1 MCRII
6 WEVRGGREEGGR
18 EGRKV
23 SVCMLTF
30 VPSFTQP
37 SLPPS
42 LPPSLIGLH
51 VNVSVNAPI
60 EGFKRNSSRVIVD
73 GGKKGGKGGAVG
85 VHYARLPGGPE
96 EDEMGGGGVEEAKK
110 GEGRGA
116 LATGV

>member
-1 MCRII
+1 
-6 WEVRGGREEGGR
+6 VLVF
-18 EGRKV
+18 V
-23 SVCMLTF
+23 S
-30 VPSFTQP
+30 SFTQQSSLLP
-37 SLPPS
+37 SLS
-42 LPPSLIGLH
+42 TFFLGLH

-60 EGFKRNSSRVIVD
+60 EGFKRNSSRVVTD

-96 EDEMGGGGVEEAKK
+96 EEEVGGGGVEEAKK